1 MPAAPVGWPGIGC
14 CENPTLVDGADAERG
29 VVQQPTSVAGC
40 PPSTERGADVYSKP
54 VMGAMPIEIV
64 LNGQRRTLDRDPT
77 IAMLLREL
85 GLDPRTVAVERN
97 LEIVPRASYDTTVLC
112 EGDTLEVVTF
122 VGGG

>member
-1 MPAAPVGWPGIGC
+1 M
-14 CENPTLVDGADAERG
+14 
-29 VVQQPTSVAGC
+29 QQPTFFAGC
-40 PPSTERGADVYSKP
+40 PPSTEQAADVYSKP
-54 VMGAMPIEIV
+54 EMGAMPIEIV

-77 IAMLLREL
+77 IAVLLREL

>member
-1 MPAAPVGWPGIGC
+1 M
-14 CENPTLVDGADAERG
+14 
-29 VVQQPTSVAGC
+29 
-40 PPSTERGADVYSKP
+40 YSKP

-64 LNGQRRTLDRDPT
+64 VNGQRRTLDRDPT
-77 IAMLLREL
+77 IASLLREL

-97 LEIVPRASYDTTVLC
+97 LEIVPRARYDATVLC